1 MRRNFN
7 IMRKKYLYIFLTALI
22 LAGCASIGNP
32 NGGFYDEEPPVLV
45 KSNPSDGET
54 NVKEQKLKLRF
65 NENIKLDNLN
75 DKIVISPPQQ
85 KAPVI
90 LSNAKTLTVE
100 LGDSLLP
107 NTTYSLDFSDGIQDN
122 NEGNV
127 LEGLAMT
134 FSTGEVIDSMK
145 IAGVVLNAKDL
156 EPVTGAYVGIYPDSM
171 YQADPDSVF
180 IKKPFTRAGKTDS
193 NGRFSINGVAKGAYR
208 IYAIMDGNTNYR
220 YDMTS
225 EDIAFLDS
233 LIVPTMAPATIYDTV
248 WNRIDSAA
256 IDTIIARDAILYS
269 PGDVRL
275 RLFNEGKVT
284 RYLEDFS
291 WKDSL
296 KLKLTFAANM
306 PQLPGIRLLEAIND
320 STFTTVRDS
329 ATSDK
334 SSWLIPELNP
344 TLDTLSYWI
353 KDTLLLKK
361 DTLLFE
367 LSYLFTDTSN
377 IDVIRRDTIE
387 LFNPK
392 PQIKPGSKEEQRL
405 KEEAEK
411 AKKKADKERQKK
423 EKGKKRK
430 KNTEETATNDSL
442 KSKTVFMKL
451 SLKSKPKM
459 DIGARPVIEASE
471 PLDSLQTDMLHLECK
486 IDSLWHPMK
495 FRLEQ
500 DSLNL
505 RIFTVHA
512 DPHYSPGVE
521 YRIIA
526 DSAAMHN
533 IYGNPID
540 STCLTFS
547 ELKPDEYAHLLFN
560 ITGTKGPA
568 FVELL
573 SEKDTPVQKAKVE
586 NGQAKFVHV
595 NAGKYYARFIEDTN
609 ENGIFDTGSLID
621 NRQPEEVFYLPLMLE
636 LRTNW
641 NFQQVWDVRKQPLET
656 QKPKEVIQNKEKQKV
671 QKKSRNAEEYKDK
684 IEKLNRLKKSR
695 ITSSDPI
702 AK

>member
-1 MRRNFN
+1 M
-7 IMRKKYLYIFLTALI
+7 I

-32 NGGFYDEEPPVLV
+32 NGGFYDEEPPELV
-45 KSNPSDGET
+45 RSNPADGAT
-54 NVKEQKLKLRF
+54 NVKEQKLRLRF

-85 KAPVI
+85 KAPTI

-107 NTTYSLDFSDGIQDN
+107 NTTYSIDFSDGIQDN

-127 LEGLAMT
+127 LEGLSLT

-145 IAGVVLNAKDL
+145 IAGVVLNAEDL
-156 EPVTGAYVGIYPDSM
+156 EPVTGAYVGIYPDSV
-171 YQADPDSVF
+171 YQADPDSLF
-180 IKKPFTRAGKTDS
+180 IKRSFLRSGKTDS
-193 NGRFSINGVAKGAYR
+193 KGRFTMNGVAPGAYR
-208 IYAIMDGNTNYR
+208 IFALMDGNSNYK
-220 YDMTS
+220 YDMAS
-225 EDIAFLDS
+225 ENIAFLDS

-248 WNRIDSAA
+248 WNRLDTAA
-256 IDTIIARDAILYS
+256 IDTIIARDAFLYS

-275 RLFNEGKVT
+275 RMFNEGKVT
-284 RYLEDFS
+284 RYLENFS

-296 KLKLTFAANM
+296 KLKLTFAARM
-306 PQLPGIRLLEAIND
+306 PQLPGIRMLEAVND
-320 STFTTVRDS
+320 STFATVRDS
-329 ATSDK
+329 ATSDRT
-334 SSWLIPELNP
+334 SWLIPELNP
-344 TLDTLSYWI
+344 TLDTLTYWI
-353 KDTLLLKK
+353 KDTLILKK
-361 DTLLFE
+361 DTVLFE
-367 LSYLFTDTSN
+367 LSYLYTDTSN
-377 IDVIRRDTIE
+377 LDVIRRDTIE
-387 LFNPK
+387 LYNPK
-392 PQIKPGSKEEQRL
+392 PHIKPGSKEEQKL

-430 KNTEETATNDSL
+430 QSDKEPAAADSL
-442 KSKTVFMKL
+442 KPKTVFMKL
-451 SLKSKPKM
+451 TLKSKPKM
-459 DIGARPVIEASE
+459 DIGARPVIETSE
-471 PLDSLQTDMLHLECK
+471 PLDTLREDMLHLECK
-486 IDSLWHPMK
+486 IDTAWHPMK

-500 DSLNL
+500 DTLNL

-526 DSAAMHN
+526 DSASMHN
-533 IYGNPID
+533 IYGNPVD

-560 ITGTKGPA
+560 ISGTKGPA

-573 SEKDTPVQKAKVE
+573 SEKDVPVQKAKVE

-595 NAGKYYARFIEDTN
+595 NAGKYYARLIEDLN
-609 ENGIFDTGSLID
+609 ENGKFDTGSLID
-621 NRQPEEVFYLPLMLE
+621 KRQPEEVFYLPLMLE

-641 NFQQVWDVRKQPLET
+641 NFQQVWDVRKQALET
-656 QKPKEVIQNKEKQKV
+656 QKPEGVTQNKEKQKV
-671 QKKSRNAEEYKDK
+671 QKKSKNAEEYKDQ
-684 IEKLNRLKKSR
+684 IQKLNRLKKSR